1 MDINDQSVVLSDWR
15 TSKEKAEEGTDC
27 ISLRGFTTA
36 TEREKSRRVSQRV
49 TCHTKSFP
57 RLTRTVKPKAPP
69 YPAHFMYHPY
79 RINPL
84 EKEHILREER
94 YKITNEGKLLSHFL
108 CVDAGLK
115 VNTLLVS
122 LNPNSTNAKCFY
134 FTALYAAAMV
144 NEFGPE
150 DPRTAGCVLALPL
163 ANKASRSHHFN
174 RELVFGF
181 LGAFFGILGAIG
193 CVTLYKKWDKKTKQ
207 DALHQVYVTS
217 VKSQILPNTGAKWFQ
232 IGELEQATK
241 GFSQRNLI
249 GQGGSGS
256 VYKGTLSDGT
266 LIAVKKFF
274 DMDSKGDEEFINEAK
289 IIIKIRHRNLLP
301 LRGFCVT
308 SDNLNGKGR
317 YLVYDF
323 MPNGSLD
330 DHLFNVGTKRLS
342 WPQRKNIILDVAKG
356 IAYLHYGL
364 KPSIYHRDIKATNIL
379 LDTDMKARVAD
390 FGLAKQSK
398 EGQTHL
404 TTRVAG
410 TYGYLAPEYALYG
423 QLTEKSDVYSF
434 GVVILEIMSGR
445 RVLDASN
452 SSALLIT
459 DWAWTMVKSRNVEG
473 VFNVSIRELGPK

>member
-1 MDINDQSVVLSDWR
+1 
-15 TSKEKAEEGTDC
+15 
-27 ISLRGFTTA
+27 
-36 TEREKSRRVSQRV
+36 
-49 TCHTKSFP
+49 
-57 RLTRTVKPKAPP
+57 
-69 YPAHFMYHPY
+69 
-79 RINPL
+79 
-84 EKEHILREER
+84 
-94 YKITNEGKLLSHFL
+94 
-108 CVDAGLK
+108 
-115 VNTLLVS
+115 
-122 LNPNSTNAKCFY
+122 
-134 FTALYAAAMV
+134 MV

-150 DPRTAGCVLALPL
+150 DPRTAGCVLALPS
-163 ANKASRSHHFN
+163 ANKARRSHHFN

-181 LGAFFGILGAIG
+181 LGAFFRILGAIG
-193 CVTLYKKWDKKTKQ
+193 CVTLYKKWDKKRKQ

-232 IGELEQATK
+232 IGELEQAIK

-266 LIAVKKFF
+266 LTAVKKFF

-289 IIIKIRHRNLLP
+289 IISKIRHRNLLP

-317 YLVYDF
+317 YLVRE
-323 MPNGSLD
+323 L
-330 DHLFNVGTKRLS
+330 
-342 WPQRKNIILDVAKG
+342 QILD
-356 IAYLHYGL
+356 
-364 KPSIYHRDIKATNIL
+364 
-379 LDTDMKARVAD
+379 
-390 FGLAKQSK
+390 LAKQSK
-398 EGQTHL
+398 GGQTHL

-410 TYGYLAPEYALYG
+410 TYGYLAPEYAFYG

-473 VFNVSIRELGPK
+473 VFNVSIREEGPKRVMERFVHVGILCAHVMVALRPTIEDALRMLEGDIDIPRLPDRPLPLGFESFESYSLHCDRFRDISISSSSNSLSRYIPK